1 MCKMYASIM
10 RQNGKNLP
18 QPSQMELPK
27 NLRNFL
33 LLFWSLAQLLKILKK
48 KKNIDSHVLPKLGIA
63 KDVVR
68 DESQSFRQTI
78 QVQLSKKQKT
88 FMNFL
93 LDFTNSHK
101 ILKILKRKMTYIAHA
116 FPKLLSAKD
125 LVR

>member
-1 MCKMYASIM
+1 MKFS
-10 RQNGKNLP
+10 
-18 QPSQMELPK
+18 STFED
-27 NLRNFL
+27 FE
-33 LLFWSLAQLLKILKK
+33 K

-63 KDVVR
+63 KDVVG